1 MYHTV
6 PLRLNS
12 TCLTTWREAV
22 RIVDAEP
29 GHEAHNVIMSV
40 ADPVGGTGLTDPGVK
55 LVDDFLRHH
64 DKSLQTIANTI
75 FPAALYHRYGAPRFF
90 TEFHEKI
97 LPKVRDK
104 EKWSGYYFERMT
116 SWPGTPNDNPLWDLV
131 QRMADPGVTSRNKF
145 ELALFDPARDLN
157 RSPYGGQCLSFLSF
171 KTVPCGPDVVNLTA
185 MYRNH
190 YYIEKLLGNLIG
202 LGRLLSFVAKEAGL
216 KVGSLTVLS
225 SHAKIDQI
233 NTTAGGLT
241 RRGDITR
248 LLAKVDEELA
258 IKD

>member
-6 PLRLNS
+6 PLRPDS

-22 RIVDAEP
+22 RVVDAEP

-40 ADPVGGTGLTDPGVK
+40 ADPVNGTGLADPGIK
-55 LVDDFLRHH
+55 PVDNFLRQH
-64 DKSLQTIANTI
+64 DKSLQSIANTI
-75 FPAALYHRYGAPRFF
+75 FPAALYRRHGAPQFF

-97 LPKVRDK
+97 LPRVRDK

-116 SWPGTPNDNPLWDLV
+116 SWDGAPHDNPLWDLV
-131 QRMADPGVTSRNKF
+131 QRMADPAVTSRNKF

-157 RSPYGGQCLSFLSF
+157 RSPYGGQCLSYLSF
-171 KTVPCGPDVVNLTA
+171 KTMPGSPDVVNLTA

-202 LGRLLSFVAKEAGL
+202 LGRLLSFVGAETGL
-216 KVGSLTVLS
+216 DVGSLTVLS
-225 SHAKIDQI
+225 SHAQIDQMR
-233 NTTAGGLT
+233 TCAGGTT
-241 RRGDITR
+241 RRGDITS
-248 LLAKVDEELA
+248 LLDQVDAELA
-258 IKD
+258 VAA